1 MAEERK
7 NSAEEN
13 KYALKI
19 PIGRR
24 NSSKSPTGSDTSEII
39 LSGDET
45 CSSSGFRSGQ
55 NSDLGKFKNNVY
67 FKNLHFIETSKGPLI
82 LLC

>member
-7 NSAEEN
+7 NSTEEN

-55 NSDLGKFKNNVY
+55 NSDLGKIKSNIGQGDLD
-67 FKNLHFIETSKGPLI
+67 LHGDEG
-82 LLC
+82 